1 MCVCVSTTCVGERV
15 CRCVLCDCVS
25 LRGWAGRCARPH
37 VLGSVCVCLGAA
49 LRCVFYASACARVC
63 RTCMPRE
70 GGGGHGTK
78 AGLSARSEVAWGQVP
93 LSAILSSHLT
103 CRPAGPQ
110 FPSLMSEG
118 FRQGPSQ
125 GPCSL
130 DSGCG
135 AHSAE
140 LGAQSRLWQSPA
152 ATPSVQKVGAS
163 AGP

>member
-1 MCVCVSTTCVGERV
+1 M
-15 CRCVLCDCVS
+15 
-25 LRGWAGRCARPH
+25 
-37 VLGSVCVCLGAA
+37 CLGAA
-49 LRCVFYASACARVC
+49 LRCVFHASACARVC
-63 RTCMPRE
+63 RMCMPCE

-130 DSGCG
+130 DSECG

-152 ATPSVQKVGAS
+152 ATPSVQRWERQLALRSPDGTWVPMS
-163 AGP
+163 AGRLDPREVARRGIRLGWSPMLLAPGSG